1 MTTLGA
7 LVKHTFGT
15 LDMALGSRPILEYG
29 VRSKDQLESFFV
41 EDYRLFFSLREDK
54 KLKLEKKFAKVIE
67 FAKKRRCKLRPLL
80 PNFFFV

>member
-29 VRSKDQLESFFV
+29 LRSKDQLESFFV
-41 EDYRLFFSLREDK
+41 EDFFS
-54 KLKLEKKFAKVIE
+54 
-67 FAKKRRCKLRPLL
+67 
-80 PNFFFV
+80 FFLVASSGLY